1 MKKITLFIL
10 FTVLLNTQ
18 SYAISNQ
25 EINHLAQLFMQ
36 QNKVEGVSIAV
47 IDKDKAQLFNY
58 GYADKAKNIP
68 TTSDTIYTIASFTK
82 TFTATLAA
90 VASVEGKLKLDDP
103 FVDYFPD
110 VKNNTHLSNITSS
123 ELLAHVSSFPFNFK
137 PNPKTYADA
146 VSSLNQ
152 FVPQRQPSS
161 EYSYS
166 NAGIG
171 TVGYVLQNVYAEKYQ
186 TILADK
192 LLLPLNMHS
201 TYLYVPQEKEKNI
214 AMGHDEDN
222 NAVPY
227 SRDIGPWFAAAS
239 LKSTISDMAK
249 YLQAHVNAATVKDEN
264 LAKAILLVH
273 QNRYCFDDKLSCEQL
288 AWQAHVISILNN
300 TNGDTYFVKFDAD
313 GNPIFNMKKIV
324 TNKAFSKNKIF
335 IEKTASGYGMS
346 SYMAYIPDKKVGVV
360 ILLNKEIG
368 DERIKLG
375 RDILKGM

>member
-335 IEKTASGYGMS
+335 IE
-346 SYMAYIPDKKVGVV
+346 
-360 ILLNKEIG
+360 
-368 DERIKLG
+368 
-375 RDILKGM
+375 